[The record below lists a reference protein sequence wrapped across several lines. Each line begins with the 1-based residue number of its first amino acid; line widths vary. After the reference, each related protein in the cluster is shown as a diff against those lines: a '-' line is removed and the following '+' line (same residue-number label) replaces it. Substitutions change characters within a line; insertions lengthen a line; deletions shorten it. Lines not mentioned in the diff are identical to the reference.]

1 MVTVL
6 LFLAYENRTQKE
18 VCLFK
23 KYLRSNYTRGLCPF
37 SERLKGTKSKWPA
50 VLIRAGHSEYVR
62 ALDGQETYDNDSS
75 NYNII
80 WGLERMRTDRGAWV
94 RMRGKTEIAT
104 SNTHNT
110 DYAVISISLGSSNR
124 MLWDCQRNGALGFES
139 HLSENQSY
147 AVFRPNYICRF
158 HKTNTFFLLL
168 MSRYD

>member
-1 MVTVL
+1 MYETPSSRYLFTLQNNNIFRTRCAVFSEWHRPFIHRRTFLINQTWNSKNSRIVIVTVL

-23 KYLRSNYTRGLCPF
+23 KYLRSNYTRELCPF

-94 RMRGKTEIAT
+94 RMRGK
-104 SNTHNT
+104 N
-110 DYAVISISLGSSNR
+110 
-124 MLWDCQRNGALGFES
+124 WDRD
-139 HLSENQSY
+139 
-147 AVFRPNYICRF
+147 V
-158 HKTNTFFLLL
+158 
-168 MSRYD
+168 